1 VTDWVLSQFGS
12 ERKIAEV
19 GYRRFVRDRIGVG
32 SIWNSV
38 RAQSVLREDDFIESL
53 SDYVKGRKQIPEI
66 AKSQRF
72 MNKPPL
78 GDIFGP
84 EVLGDRRKR
93 DKSIGKAVLEHGYT
107 QREVADH
114 LGIHFTSVSRILR
127 ARDKILINRPDLA
140 SDPASTLIN
149 VPNLENEGGQTHL
162 YFFINSTWTGL
173 PKGLQYLLGTSSQIG
188 SLHHFIIEKILGSI
202 SKYD

>member
-1 VTDWVLSQFGS
+1 VTEWVLSQFGS
-12 ERKIAEV
+12 DRKIAEA
-19 GYRRFVRDRIGVG
+19 GYRRFVRDGIRAG

-38 RAQSVLREDDFIESL
+38 RAQSVLGEDDFIESL
-53 SDYVKGRKQIPEI
+53 SDYVRGRKQIPEI

-78 GDIFGP
+78 GDIFRS

-93 DKSIGKAVLEHGYT
+93 DRSIREAVLDHGYT

-127 ARDKILINRPDLA
+127 ARDKMLI
-140 SDPASTLIN
+140 
-149 VPNLENEGGQTHL
+149 
-162 YFFINSTWTGL
+162 
-173 PKGLQYLLGTSSQIG
+173 K
-188 SLHHFIIEKILGSI
+188 
-202 SKYD
+202 